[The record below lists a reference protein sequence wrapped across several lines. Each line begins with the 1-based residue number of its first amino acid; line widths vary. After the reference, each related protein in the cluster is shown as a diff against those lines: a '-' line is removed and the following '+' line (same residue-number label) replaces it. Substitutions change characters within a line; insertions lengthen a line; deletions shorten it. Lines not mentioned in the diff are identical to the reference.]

1 MISLYV
7 RSSRWKP
14 LEGISSIC
22 IYEGVLYSPDRF
34 FSDRFFLYNNSY
46 SVVRLSGLTLFS
58 RGSKSKF
65 LKELEAK
72 RLISKLTGIE
82 VPILNGLPALNPLF

>member
-1 MISLYV
+1 MKECYILLINFLLTDFFYIII
-7 RSSRWKP
+7 
-14 LEGISSIC
+14 LT
-22 IYEGVLYSPDRF
+22 VLF
-34 FSDRFFLYNNSY
+34 AKA
-46 SVVRLSGLTLFS
+46 GLTLFS

-72 RLISKLTGIE
+72 RLISKLTGKE

>member
-1 MISLYV
+1 MLFA
-7 RSSRWKP
+7 KA
-14 LEGISSIC
+14 
-22 IYEGVLYSPDRF
+22 
-34 FSDRFFLYNNSY
+34 
-46 SVVRLSGLTLFS
+46 GLTLLS

-82 VPILNGLPALNPLF
+82 VPILNGLPVLNPLF

>member
-1 MISLYV
+1 MKECYIL
-7 RSSRWKP
+7 P
-14 LEGISSIC
+14 I
-22 IYEGVLYSPDRF
+22 D
-34 FSDRFFLYNNSY
+34 FFLTDFFCIIILTVLFVKVWFNSIFT
-46 SVVRLSGLTLFS
+46 RT
-58 RGSKSKF
+58 KSKF